1 MATTASM
8 LESYIVDLT
17 EASQNNDAHITAT
30 GQVISTCIEILLLS
44 EDDLHVTYDFPFDG
58 DEWAKKIEAR
68 ALVIAQRRSLLT
80 TMLWIT
86 ACAAIGLT
94 AYAIGAGI

>member
-1 MATTASM
+1 MATTASL

-17 EASQNNDAHITAT
+17 HTSEEEGDDHHTQTNQIIT
-30 GQVISTCIEILLLS
+30 TCIEILLLS
-44 EDDLHVTYDFPFDG
+44 EDELETVYPFDG

-80 TMLWIT
+80 TLLWIT
-86 ACAAIGLT
+86 VCTAISIT
-94 AYAIGAGI
+94 TYAIGAGL

>member
-68 ALVIAQRRSLLT
+68 ALSIAQRRRSLNTL
-80 TMLWIT
+80 LWILV
-86 ACAAIGLT
+86 CAGVGVT
-94 AYAIGAGI
+94 AYAIGAGL

>member
-1 MATTASM
+1 M

-58 DEWAKKIEAR
+58 DEWATKIEAR
-68 ALVIAQRRSLLT
+68 ALSIAQRRRSLNTL
-80 TMLWIT
+80 LWILV
-86 ACAAIGLT
+86 CAGVGVT
-94 AYAIGAGI
+94 AYAIGAGL